1 MRFEEILTI
10 ITAVSG
16 LIYLINFLYKK
27 FNPESYAKQKKLWIV
42 NEIVSLFPVLLI
54 VFMLRSFLFEPFRI
68 PTGSMKPTLLEGDFI
83 LVNKF
88 SYGLRLPI
96 IGTTLVPVSKPKTG
110 DIVVFRHTEGK
121 DLIKRVIGVP
131 GDRVRYADKQL
142 YLNGQPVPI
151 EMLTVTQDHGIYTVE
166 SLEQLS
172 KIQHDIYDYPQYNRN
187 YRYDDVIVPANSYFV
202 MGDNRSNSEDSRT
215 WGFVREQDLLGKAIA
230 TWMSWNSE
238 DDGRLLPIRWSRV
251 GKSVYKYT
259 NDKE

>member
-10 ITAVSG
+10 LTATFGFV
-16 LIYLINFLYKK
+16 YLVNFLYKK
-27 FNPESYAKQKKLWIV
+27 FSPINYQKRKKLWIV
-42 NEIVSLFPVLLI
+42 SEIVSLFPVLLI

-83 LVNKF
+83 LVNKYA
-88 SYGLRLPI
+88 YGLRFPI
-96 IGTTLVPVSKPKTG
+96 SGTTLISVSKPKTG

-142 YLNGQPVPI
+142 YINGQVVPA
-151 EMLTVTQDHGIYTVE
+151 EMLTVTQDHGIYTIE

-172 KIQHDIYDYPQYNRN
+172 KIKHDIYDYPQYNRV
-187 YRYDDVIVPANSYFV
+187 YRYDNVVVPPNSYFV

-215 WGFVREQDLLGKAIA
+215 WGFVSEQDLLGKAVA
-230 TWMSWNSE
+230 TWMSWDSN
-238 DDGRLLPIRWSRV
+238 DKRWLPIRWSRL

-259 NDKE
+259 NNKE